1 MAKRVAGRQAPH
13 ISKGVLMLFEK
24 CVRAELGLR
33 CIPGCAGW
41 KRGKVEEDR
50 SLECVVWTENGPRSW
65 EIVPELRG
73 ESLEEFKEREIS
85 QVQEVLF
92 QENLVEVVQLQMA

>member
-1 MAKRVAGRQAPH
+1 
-13 ISKGVLMLFEK
+13 MLFEK

-50 SLECVVWTENGPRSW
+50 SLECVVWTEIGPRSW
-65 EIVPELRG
+65 EIVPEVKG
-73 ESLEEFKEREIS
+73 ETLEEMKDREIS
-85 QVQEVLF
+85 KVQEVLF
-92 QENLVEVVQLQMA
+92 QEHLVEVVHLQVA